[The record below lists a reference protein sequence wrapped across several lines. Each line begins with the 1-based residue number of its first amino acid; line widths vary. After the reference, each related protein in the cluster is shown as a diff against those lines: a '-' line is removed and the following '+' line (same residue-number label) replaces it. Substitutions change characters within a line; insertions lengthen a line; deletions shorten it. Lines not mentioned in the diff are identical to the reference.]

1 MPSTVCLQIIKL
13 LETVFNFITA
23 WENIYM
29 HILHLLF
36 GLELMIFFEP
46 NLRRPLLVT
55 DIM

>member
-1 MPSTVCLQIIKL
+1 
-13 LETVFNFITA
+13 
-23 WENIYM
+23 M